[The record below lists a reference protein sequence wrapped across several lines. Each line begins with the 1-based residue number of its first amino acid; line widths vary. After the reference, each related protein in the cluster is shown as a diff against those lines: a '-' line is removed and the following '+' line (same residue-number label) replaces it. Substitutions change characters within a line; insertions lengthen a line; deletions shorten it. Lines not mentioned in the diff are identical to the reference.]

1 MGEAGERGGGRV
13 FSSTTF
19 LRGAFLTK
27 YHHIF
32 IVGKSDPNVH
42 HESLDKH
49 TLNVQSSHPKKV
61 TDRHVEPTAS
71 FSIDAAKATAQ
82 TATGQTVGVSGTKA
96 GDTGEGTTTT
106 VPGTLTGTADEEAAV
121 KEAVTEAESRPDK
134 SFESTATSDRVPLD
148 GLGTKEEIQAT
159 ATVAAEATT
168 EVKDED
174 FQSAVDLKINDATT
188 EHGKK
193 TEHLDESCLEG

>member
-1 MGEAGERGGGRV
+1 M
-13 FSSTTF
+13 
-19 LRGAFLTK
+19 
-27 YHHIF
+27 
-32 IVGKSDPNVH
+32 
-42 HESLDKH
+42 
-49 TLNVQSSHPKKV
+49 

-82 TATGQTVGVSGTKA
+82 TATGQTVGVSATKA
-96 GDTGEGTTTT
+96 GDTGEGTTMT
-106 VPGTLTGTADEEAAV
+106 VPGTLTGTADEEVVV

-174 FQSAVDLKINDATT
+174 FQSAVDLKTNDATT